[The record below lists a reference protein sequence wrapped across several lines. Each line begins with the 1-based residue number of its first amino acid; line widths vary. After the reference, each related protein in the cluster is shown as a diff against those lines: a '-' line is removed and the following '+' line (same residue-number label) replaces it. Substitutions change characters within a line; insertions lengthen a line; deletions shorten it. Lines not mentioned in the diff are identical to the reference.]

1 MKNKKIVCPPTT
13 EQLEAELKRV
23 RYKSRY
29 RSVLRSTIYSLITVA
44 AIAVLITTLWFPVLR
59 VYGNSMTPT
68 LQNGEIIFTVKV
80 SEFEPGD
87 IISFYYNN
95 KILIKRVIAR
105 SGEWVNM
112 DADGNVYV
120 NETLLDEPYLDEKA
134 FGDCNIE
141 LPYQVPE
148 GRVFVMGDQRST
160 SVDSRNSAVG
170 CVAQEQIVGKI
181 LFRVWPLEKFGWVK

>member
-13 EQLEAELKRV
+13 EQLEGEVKRV

-44 AIAVLITTLWFPVLR
+44 AIAVLIATLWLPVLQ

-68 LQNGEIIFTVKV
+68 LQNGEIIFTVKM

-148 GRVFVMGDQRST
+148 GRVFVMGDHRST

>member
-13 EQLEAELKRV
+13 EQLEGELKRV

-120 NETLLDEPYLDEKA
+120 NETLLDEPYLDEKT
-134 FGDCNIE
+134 FGD
-141 LPYQVPE
+141 QVPE

>member
-13 EQLEAELKRV
+13 EQLEGELKRV

-59 VYGNSMTPT
+59 VYGNSMTPA
-68 LQNGEIIFTVKV
+68 LQNGEIIFTVKM

>member
-13 EQLEAELKRV
+13 EQLEGELKRV

-44 AIAVLITTLWFPVLR
+44 AIAVLIATLWLPVLQ

-68 LQNGEIIFTVKV
+68 LQNGEIIITVKV

-120 NETLLDEPYLDEKA
+120 NGTLLDEPYLDEKA

-148 GRVFVMGDQRST
+148 GRVFVMGDHRST

-181 LFRVWPLEKFGWVK
+181 LFRVWPLEKFGRVK

>member
-13 EQLEAELKRV
+13 EQLEGELKRV

-80 SEFEPGD
+80 SEFEPGN

-148 GRVFVMGDQRST
+148 GRVFVMGDHRST

>member
-13 EQLEAELKRV
+13 EQLEGELKRV

-44 AIAVLITTLWFPVLR
+44 AIAVLITTLWFPVLH
-59 VYGNSMTPT
+59 VYGNSMTPA
-68 LQNGEIIFTVKV
+68 LQNGEIIFTVKM

>member
-13 EQLEAELKRV
+13 EQLEGELKRV

-148 GRVFVMGDQRST
+148 GRVFVMGDHRST

-181 LFRVWPLEKFGWVK
+181 LFRVWPLEKFGRVK

>member
-13 EQLEAELKRV
+13 EQLEGELKRV

-120 NETLLDEPYLDEKA
+120 NGTLLDEPYLDEKA

-148 GRVFVMGDQRST
+148 GRVFVMGDHRST

-181 LFRVWPLEKFGWVK
+181 LFRVWPLAKFGRVK

>member
-13 EQLEAELKRV
+13 EQLEGELKRV

-44 AIAVLITTLWFPVLR
+44 AIAVLIATLWLPVLH
-59 VYGNSMTPT
+59 VYGNSMTPA
-68 LQNGEIIFTVKV
+68 LQNGEIIFTVKM

-120 NETLLDEPYLDEKA
+120 NETLLDEPYLDEKT

-148 GRVFVMGDQRST
+148 GRVFVMGDHRST

>member
-13 EQLEAELKRV
+13 EQLEGELKRV

-44 AIAVLITTLWFPVLR
+44 AIAVLVATLWLPVLQ

-148 GRVFVMGDQRST
+148 GRVFVMGDHRST

>member
-13 EQLEAELKRV
+13 EQLEGELKRV

-44 AIAVLITTLWFPVLR
+44 AIAVLIATLWLPVLR

-148 GRVFVMGDQRST
+148 GRVFVMGDHRST

>member
-13 EQLEAELKRV
+13 EQLEGELKRV

-141 LPYQVPE
+141 LPYEVPE

>member
-13 EQLEAELKRV
+13 EQLEGELKRV

-148 GRVFVMGDQRST
+148 GRVFVMGDHRST

-181 LFRVWPLEKFGWVK
+181 QFRVWPLEKFGWVK